1 MDASATQTQTT
12 DAVCGEELHAANDAD
27 RRQHARN
34 IKVMRVA
41 RLSNRQLDAEGLG
54 MVRDVSSGGMMI
66 DAHFKLDIGQSVTI
80 ALLDDQELSGEI
92 VWQDGNTVGV
102 RFNSP
107 TPIDSILAKPALKS
121 DGKRARLPRF
131 SVNKTAQI
139 VIGSKISPATICD
152 VSQRGAKLQCDTKI
166 GMHDN
171 VLIKLGEHRPVRG
184 TVKWRCGELTGVE
197 FHRLLSVDELA
208 LWLKAG

>member
-1 MDASATQTQTT
+1 MDAPATQPQMP
-12 DAVCGEELHAANDAD
+12 DAGYSDELYAANEAD
-27 RRQHARN
+27 RRQHSRN

-54 MVRDVSSGGMMI
+54 MVRDVSPGGMMI
-66 DAHFKLDIGQSVTI
+66 DAHFTLAIGQSLTI

-102 RFNSP
+102 RFDSD
-107 TPIDSILAKPALKS
+107 TPVDSILAKPALKA

-131 SVNKTAQI
+131 SVNKTSQI
-139 VIGSKISPATICD
+139 VIGTKISAATICD

-171 VLIKLGEHRPVRG
+171 VLIKLGDHRPVRG

-197 FHRLLSVDELA
+197 FHRLLTVDELA
-208 LWLKAG
+208 QWLKVS